1 LARASFIVVSLQF
14 HTSTSRPSRFC
25 GRLWLRGTVQ
35 LRVWELQDV
44 DEDVKTFWAQLLG
57 TTESPERNVVRHWD
71 PVTNEYVPATD
82 TSVGVKPSRSFRST
96 ETRLAHGSS
105 PRRWSSQSF
114 RVPIYRSRNGFLRP
128 PVFGPDKVIVD
139 PRIKAV
145 HRQVMNEIII
155 VGLLSAAVRPF
166 SLPHLHIFELFVG
179 L

>member
-1 LARASFIVVSLQF
+1 LARASFIDVSLRF
-14 HTSTSRPSRFC
+14 LTSTSRLSRFC

-44 DEDVKTFWAQLLG
+44 DEDAKTFWAQLLG
-57 TTESPERNVVRHWD
+57 TTESPEQNVVRHWD

-82 TSVGVKPSRSFRST
+82 TGDGVKPSRSVRST
-96 ETRLAHGSS
+96 ETRLTHGPSQH
-105 PRRWSSQSF
+105 RWSSQSF

-128 PVFGPDKVIVD
+128 PVFGPDKIVVD
-139 PRIKAV
+139 PRIKEV

-155 VGLLSAAVRPF
+155 IGLLSAAVRPF
-166 SLPHLHIFELFVG
+166 SLGFTFFELFVG